1 MAASTNS
8 PLSFRASDD
17 VKQRFQAI
25 IESEPELKA
34 NDVFERLLNAYETSK
49 QESNLPEFASE
60 FKDFAAHLNSLNTK
74 FHNACQMVTNAE
86 EKAAQQ
92 FKRDLEEKSASIESL
107 TDQVN
112 ALKQEKSNL
121 LELKETLLK
130 ESTEARLAKDSADA
144 TVIALNAD
152 KDDLRKQIEGLNS
165 QIESLKQREQD
176 LNKINAD
183 QNLKLKESEVFADK
197 INELNNSVT
206 NLNHKNDH
214 QTLEIKNKEE
224 QISEYKQSL
233 QDKENSIKSMNG
245 ILASL
250 KEENASLKEENASLK
265 AQFEL
270 HSHTIEDLKNQ
281 LEAERNRNEEIQQKI
296 FDLMTNSSAAGGR
309 NNQ

>member
-1 MAASTNS
+1 M
-8 PLSFRASDD
+8 
-17 VKQRFQAI
+17 
-25 IESEPELKA
+25 
-34 NDVFERLLNAYETSK
+34 
-49 QESNLPEFASE
+49 
-60 FKDFAAHLNSLNTK
+60 
-74 FHNACQMVTNAE
+74 
-86 EKAAQQ
+86 
-92 FKRDLEEKSASIESL
+92 
-107 TDQVN
+107 
-112 ALKQEKSNL
+112 
-121 LELKETLLK
+121 KETLLK

-206 NLNHKNDH
+206 NLNHKNDL

-250 KEENASLKEENASLK
+250 KEENASLK

-296 FDLMTNSSAAGGR
+296 LDLMTNSSAAGGR

>member
-86 EKAAQQ
+86 EKAAQK

-144 TVIALNAD
+144 TVIALNSD

-206 NLNHKNDH
+206 NLNHKNDL

-233 QDKENSIKSMNG
+233 QDKENSIKSMNE
-245 ILASL
+245 IL
-250 KEENASLKEENASLK
+250 ASLKEENASLK

-296 FDLMTNSSAAGGR
+296 LDLMTNSSAAMSC
-309 NNQ
+309 

>member
-121 LELKETLLK
+121 LDLKETLLK

-206 NLNHKNDH
+206 NLNHKNDL

-250 KEENASLKEENASLK
+250 KEENASLK

-296 FDLMTNSSAAGGR
+296 LDLMTNSSAAGGR

>member
-152 KDDLRKQIEGLNS
+152 KDDLRKQIERLNS

-206 NLNHKNDH
+206 NLNHKNDL

-250 KEENASLKEENASLK
+250 KEENASLK

-296 FDLMTNSSAAGGR
+296 LDLMTNSSAAGGR

>member
-86 EKAAQQ
+86 EQAAQQ

-206 NLNHKNDH
+206 NLNHKNDL

-250 KEENASLKEENASLK
+250 KEENASLK

-296 FDLMTNSSAAGGR
+296 LDLMTNSSAAGGR

>member
-86 EKAAQQ
+86 EKAAQL
-92 FKRDLEEKSASIESL
+92 FKRDLEEKSASIEAL

-121 LELKETLLK
+121 LDMKETLLK
-130 ESTEARLAKDSADA
+130 ESTEARLAKDSAEA
-144 TVIALNAD
+144 NVIALNAD
-152 KDDLRKQIEGLNS
+152 KEDLRKQIENLNS

-183 QNLKLKESEVFADK
+183 QNIKLKESEEYSKK
-197 INELNNSVT
+197 IDELSKLLSESQHKTDLRELELKTKDDLITNYKNDLKKSEAAGIELN
-206 NLNHKNDH
+206 
-214 QTLEIKNKEE
+214 QT
-224 QISEYKQSL
+224 IS
-233 QDKENSIKSMNG
+233 N
-245 ILASL
+245 L
-250 KEENASLKEENASLK
+250 KEENAGLK
-265 AQFEL
+265 AQVSSQVSSVNSLKDEL
-270 HSHTIEDLKNQ
+270 EN
-281 LEAERNRNEEIQQKI
+281 ERKRNNEIQQRILEIMSKQ
-296 FDLMTNSSAAGGR
+296 SS
-309 NNQ
+309 NIIEKKN

>member
-130 ESTEARLAKDSADA
+130 ESTEARLEKDSADA

-206 NLNHKNDH
+206 NLNHKNDL

-250 KEENASLKEENASLK
+250 KEENASLK

-296 FDLMTNSSAAGGR
+296 LDLMTNSSAAGVR

>member
-206 NLNHKNDH
+206 NLNHKNDL

-250 KEENASLKEENASLK
+250 KEENASLK

-296 FDLMTNSSAAGGR
+296 LDLMTNSSAAMSC
-309 NNQ
+309 

>member
-92 FKRDLEEKSASIESL
+92 FKRDLEEKSASIEAL

-121 LELKETLLK
+121 LDMKETLLK
-130 ESTEARLAKDSADA
+130 ESTEARLAKDSAEA

-183 QNLKLKESEVFADK
+183 QNLKLKESEEYSKK
-197 INELNNSVT
+197 IDELSK
-206 NLNHKNDH
+206 LLSESQHKNDLQALELKTKDDLITNYKNDVQKYETAGIELN
-214 QTLEIKNKEE
+214 QT
-224 QISEYKQSL
+224 IS
-233 QDKENSIKSMNG
+233 G
-245 ILASL
+245 L
-250 KEENASLKEENASLK
+250 KEENAALK
-265 AQFEL
+265 AKLSSNEISFE
-270 HSHTIEDLKNQ
+270 TLKNE
-281 LEAERNRNEEIQQKI
+281 LEKERNRYEGLQKQI
-296 FDLMTNSSAAGGR
+296 IDIMSKQPDTK
-309 NNQ
+309 

>member
-206 NLNHKNDH
+206 NLNHKNDL

-233 QDKENSIKSMNG
+233 QDKENSIKRMNG
-245 ILASL
+245 IL
-250 KEENASLKEENASLK
+250 ASLKEENASLK

-296 FDLMTNSSAAGGR
+296 LDLMTNSSAAGGR

>member
-92 FKRDLEEKSASIESL
+92 FQRDLEEKSASIETL

-206 NLNHKNDH
+206 NLNHKNDL

-250 KEENASLKEENASLK
+250 KEENASLK

-296 FDLMTNSSAAGGR
+296 LDLMTNSSAAGGR

>member
-86 EKAAQQ
+86 EKAAQK

-144 TVIALNAD
+144 TVIALNSD

-206 NLNHKNDH
+206 NLNHKNDL

-233 QDKENSIKSMNG
+233 QDKENSIKSMNE
-245 ILASL
+245 IL
-250 KEENASLKEENASLK
+250 ASLKEENASLK

-296 FDLMTNSSAAGGR
+296 LDLMTNSSAAGGR

>member
-206 NLNHKNDH
+206 NLNHKNDL

-296 FDLMTNSSAAGGR
+296 LDLMTNSSAAGGR

>member
-60 FKDFAAHLNSLNTK
+60 FKDFSAHLNSLNTK

-206 NLNHKNDH
+206 NLNHKNDL

-250 KEENASLKEENASLK
+250 KEENASLK

-296 FDLMTNSSAAGGR
+296 LDLMTNSSAAGGR

>member
-92 FKRDLEEKSASIESL
+92 FKRDLEEKSASIETL

-183 QNLKLKESEVFADK
+183 QNLKLKESEVCADK

-206 NLNHKNDH
+206 NLNHKNDL

-250 KEENASLKEENASLK
+250 KEENASLK
-265 AQFEL
+265 AQLEL

-296 FDLMTNSSAAGGR
+296 LDLMTNSSAAGGR

>member
-92 FKRDLEEKSASIESL
+92 FQRDLEEKSASIETL

-206 NLNHKNDH
+206 NLNHKNDL

-250 KEENASLKEENASLK
+250 KEENASLK

-296 FDLMTNSSAAGGR
+296 LDLMTNSSAAMSC
-309 NNQ
+309 

>member
-206 NLNHKNDH
+206 NLNHKNDL

-233 QDKENSIKSMNG
+233 QDKENSIKSING
-245 ILASL
+245 IL
-250 KEENASLKEENASLK
+250 ASLKEENASLK

-296 FDLMTNSSAAGGR
+296 LDLMTNSSAAGGR

>member
-92 FKRDLEEKSASIESL
+92 FKRDLEEKSASIEAL

-121 LELKETLLK
+121 LDMKETLLK
-130 ESTEARLAKDSADA
+130 ESTEARLAKDSAEA

-152 KDDLRKQIEGLNS
+152 KDDLRKQIDNLNS
-165 QIESLKQREQD
+165 QIDSLKQREQD

-183 QNLKLKESEVFADK
+183 QNIKLKESEEYSKK
-197 INELNNSVT
+197 IDELSK
-206 NLNHKNDH
+206 LLSESQHKNDLQALELKTKDDLITNYKNNVQKYETVGIELN
-214 QTLEIKNKEE
+214 QT
-224 QISEYKQSL
+224 IS
-233 QDKENSIKSMNG
+233 G
-245 ILASL
+245 L
-250 KEENASLKEENASLK
+250 KEENAALK
-265 AQFEL
+265 AKLSSNESSFE
-270 HSHTIEDLKNQ
+270 TLKNE
-281 LEAERNRNEEIQQKI
+281 LEKERNRYEGLQKQI
-296 FDLMTNSSAAGGR
+296 IDIMSKQPDNK
-309 NNQ
+309 

>member
-34 NDVFERLLNAYETSK
+34 NDVFERLL
-49 QESNLPEFASE
+49 
-60 FKDFAAHLNSLNTK
+60 
-74 FHNACQMVTNAE
+74 NACQMVTNAE

-130 ESTEARLAKDSADA
+130 ESTEARLEKDSADA

-206 NLNHKNDH
+206 NLNHKNDL

-250 KEENASLKEENASLK
+250 KEENASLK

-281 LEAERNRNEEIQQKI
+281 LEAEINSNEEIQQKI
-296 FDLMTNSSAAGGR
+296 LDLMTNSSAAGGR

>member
-1 MAASTNS
+1 
-8 PLSFRASDD
+8 
-17 VKQRFQAI
+17 
-25 IESEPELKA
+25 
-34 NDVFERLLNAYETSK
+34 
-49 QESNLPEFASE
+49 
-60 FKDFAAHLNSLNTK
+60 
-74 FHNACQMVTNAE
+74 MVTNAE

-206 NLNHKNDH
+206 NLNHKNDL

-250 KEENASLKEENASLK
+250 KEENASLK

-296 FDLMTNSSAAGGR
+296 LDLMTNSSAAGGR

>member
-183 QNLKLKESEVFADK
+183 QNLKLKESEVFC
-197 INELNNSVT
+197 
-206 NLNHKNDH
+206 
-214 QTLEIKNKEE
+214 
-224 QISEYKQSL
+224 
-233 QDKENSIKSMNG
+233 
-245 ILASL
+245 
-250 KEENASLKEENASLK
+250 
-265 AQFEL
+265 
-270 HSHTIEDLKNQ
+270 
-281 LEAERNRNEEIQQKI
+281 
-296 FDLMTNSSAAGGR
+296 
-309 NNQ
+309 

>member
-206 NLNHKNDH
+206 NLNHKNDL

-250 KEENASLKEENASLK
+250 KEENASLK

-281 LEAERNRNEEIQQKI
+281 LEVERNRNEEIQQKI
-296 FDLMTNSSAAGGR
+296 LDLMTNSSAAMSC
-309 NNQ
+309 

>member
-206 NLNHKNDH
+206 NLNHKNDL

-250 KEENASLKEENASLK
+250 KEENASLK

-281 LEAERNRNEEIQQKI
+281 LEVERNRNEEIQQKI
-296 FDLMTNSSAAGGR
+296 LDLMTNSSAAGGR

>member
-206 NLNHKNDH
+206 NLNHKNDL

-233 QDKENSIKSMNG
+233 QDKENSIKRMNG
-245 ILASL
+245 IL
-250 KEENASLKEENASLK
+250 ASLKEENASLK

-281 LEAERNRNEEIQQKI
+281 LEAERNRNKEIQQKI
-296 FDLMTNSSAAGGR
+296 LDLMTNSSAAGGR

>member
-206 NLNHKNDH
+206 NLNHKNDL

-233 QDKENSIKSMNG
+233 QE
-245 ILASL
+245 L
-250 KEENASLKEENASLK
+250 ASLKEENASLK

-296 FDLMTNSSAAGGR
+296 LDLMTNSSAAGGR

>member
-176 LNKINAD
+176 LNTINAD

-206 NLNHKNDH
+206 NLNHKNDL

-250 KEENASLKEENASLK
+250 KEENASLK

-296 FDLMTNSSAAGGR
+296 LDLMTNSSAAGGR

>member
-92 FKRDLEEKSASIESL
+92 FKRDLEEKSASIEAL

-206 NLNHKNDH
+206 NLNHKNDL

-233 QDKENSIKSMNG
+233 QDKDNAIKNLNG
-245 ILASL
+245 IL
-250 KEENASLKEENASLK
+250 ASLKEENASLK

-270 HSHTIEDLKNQ
+270 HSHSIEDLKNQ

-296 FDLMTNSSAAGGR
+296 LDLMTNSSAAGGK

>member
-152 KDDLRKQIEGLNS
+152 KDDLRKQIERLNS

-206 NLNHKNDH
+206 NLNHKNDL

-233 QDKENSIKSMNG
+233 QDKENSIKRMNG
-245 ILASL
+245 IL
-250 KEENASLKEENASLK
+250 ASLKEENASLK

-296 FDLMTNSSAAGGR
+296 LDLMTNSSAAGGM

>member
-49 QESNLPEFASE
+49 HESNLPEFASE

-206 NLNHKNDH
+206 NLNHKNDL

-250 KEENASLKEENASLK
+250 KEENASLK

-296 FDLMTNSSAAGGR
+296 LDLMTNSSAAGGR

>member
-206 NLNHKNDH
+206 NLNHKNDL

-250 KEENASLKEENASLK
+250 KEENASLK
-265 AQFEL
+265 AQLEL

-296 FDLMTNSSAAGGR
+296 LDLMTNSSAAGGR

>member
-92 FKRDLEEKSASIESL
+92 FKRDLEEKSASIEAL

-121 LELKETLLK
+121 LDMKETLLK
-130 ESTEARLAKDSADA
+130 ESTEARLAKDSAEA

-206 NLNHKNDH
+206 NLNHKNDL

-233 QDKENSIKSMNG
+233 QDKDNAIKSLNG

-250 KEENASLKEENASLK
+250 KEDNASLK

-296 FDLMTNSSAAGGR
+296 LDLMTNSSATGGK

>member
-92 FKRDLEEKSASIESL
+92 FQRDLEEKSASIESL

-206 NLNHKNDH
+206 NLNHKNDL

-250 KEENASLKEENASLK
+250 KEENASLK

-296 FDLMTNSSAAGGR
+296 LDLMTNSSAAGGR

>member
-152 KDDLRKQIEGLNS
+152 KDDLRKQIEGLNI

-206 NLNHKNDH
+206 NLNHKNDL

-233 QDKENSIKSMNG
+233 QE
-245 ILASL
+245 L
-250 KEENASLKEENASLK
+250 ASLKEENASLK

-296 FDLMTNSSAAGGR
+296 LDLMTNSSAAGGR

>member
-152 KDDLRKQIEGLNS
+152 KDDLRKQIERLNS

-206 NLNHKNDH
+206 NLNHKNDL

-250 KEENASLKEENASLK
+250 KEENASLK

-281 LEAERNRNEEIQQKI
+281 LEAERNRNKEIQQKI
-296 FDLMTNSSAAGGR
+296 LDLMTNSSAAGGM

>member
-130 ESTEARLAKDSADA
+130 ETTEARLEKDSADA

-206 NLNHKNDH
+206 NLNHKNDL

-250 KEENASLKEENASLK
+250 KEENASLK

-281 LEAERNRNEEIQQKI
+281 LEAERNRNEEIQKKI
-296 FDLMTNSSAAGGR
+296 LDLMTNSSAAGGR

>member
-130 ESTEARLAKDSADA
+130 ESTEARLEKDSADA

-206 NLNHKNDH
+206 NLNHKNDL

-250 KEENASLKEENASLK
+250 KEENASLK

-281 LEAERNRNEEIQQKI
+281 LEAERNRNKEIQQKI
-296 FDLMTNSSAAGGR
+296 LDLMTNSSAAGGR

>member
-49 QESNLPEFASE
+49 QESNLPEFSSE

-130 ESTEARLAKDSADA
+130 ESTEARLEKDSADA

-206 NLNHKNDH
+206 NLNHKNDL

-250 KEENASLKEENASLK
+250 KEENASLK

-296 FDLMTNSSAAGGR
+296 LDLMTNSSAAGGR

>member
-130 ESTEARLAKDSADA
+130 ESTEARLEKDSADA

-206 NLNHKNDH
+206 NLNHKNDL

-250 KEENASLKEENASLK
+250 KEENASLK

-281 LEAERNRNEEIQQKI
+281 LEAERNRNE
-296 FDLMTNSSAAGGR
+296 
-309 NNQ
+309 

>member
-92 FKRDLEEKSASIESL
+92 FKRDLEEKSASIEAL

-121 LELKETLLK
+121 LDMKETLLK
-130 ESTEARLAKDSADA
+130 ESTEARLAKDSAEA

-206 NLNHKNDH
+206 NLNHKNDL

-233 QDKENSIKSMNG
+233 QDKDNAIKNLNG
-245 ILASL
+245 IL
-250 KEENASLKEENASLK
+250 ASLKEENASLK

-270 HSHTIEDLKNQ
+270 HSHSIEDLKNQ

-296 FDLMTNSSAAGGR
+296 LDLMTNSSAAGGK